1 MAIISFKLVDKLY
14 LKDPQQSE
22 LGQRIITES
31 IHLMDRTG
39 FENFTF
45 KKLGEEIGSTEAS
58 VYRYF
63 ENKHRLL
70 MYLIDWYWTWIEHR
84 MDYNTANVPDPR
96 ERLRIC
102 LRVLTEENK
111 PDPNVPHVDE
121 TALQRIC
128 VAEFEKT
135 YLTKNVDFDNKDG
148 VFRPYKSLCGRIAE
162 IISEINPAYP
172 FAKTLVSSVMLS
184 ITHQLYY
191 AEHLP
196 SLTDIKHNTKKQRQE
211 LYTFLEDL
219 VFKTIDQ

>member
-22 LGQRIITES
+22 LGQRIIRES
-31 IHLMDRTG
+31 IHLMDKAG

-45 KKLGEEIGSTEAS
+45 RKLGEEIGSTEAS

-70 MYLIDWYWTWIEHR
+70 VYLIDWYWTWVEYR
-84 MDYNTANVPDPR
+84 MDYSLSNVADPSD
-96 ERLRIC
+96 RLRIC
-102 LRVLTEENK
+102 LKLLTEESK
-111 PDPNVPHVDE
+111 TDPNIPHVDE
-121 TALQRIC
+121 SALQRIC
-128 VAEFEKT
+128 IAEFEKT

-148 VFRPYKSLCGRIAE
+148 VFRPYKSLCGKVAS
-162 IISEINPAYP
+162 IISEINPRYP
-172 FAKTLVSSVMLS
+172 YAKTLVSSVMLS

-196 SLTDIKHNTKKQRQE
+196 SLTEIKYNPKKQRQE
-211 LYTFLEDL
+211 LYGFLEDL
-219 VFKTIDQ
+219 VFKSING